1 MGVKKEQPTLGR
13 RTLKSLMRGG
23 RAAKAA
29 SARTGKHMR
38 LFRDPR
44 IRTRAFGAAEP
55 ETRRAQDED
64 TLRGLPVRVPG
75 PIQFAG
81 KLAGFWG
88 LSQEDLAGLLGFGP
102 EDTAHAAALLTGR
115 AEVHGRDVRDR
126 IAHLFRIR
134 ESLHSLF
141 RDLEVENEWLREPH
155 ELLEGKSPMS
165 LMVGGSME
173 DLLLVREYV
182 DEVAGS

>member
-1 MGVKKEQPTLGR
+1 MGMKKERPT
-13 RTLKSLMRGG
+13 
-23 RAAKAA
+23 
-29 SARTGKHMR
+29 ARTGSSPKGKYVG
-38 LFRDPR
+38 LFRNPR
-44 IRTRAFGAAEP
+44 IRTRSSAAQVSEAVQP
-55 ETRRAQDED
+55 RSPAA
-64 TLRGLPVRVPG
+64 LGSPRGRPPG
-75 PIQFAG
+75 PIQFAL
-81 KLAGFWG
+81 KLAGFWR
-88 LSQEDLAGLLGFGP
+88 LSQDNLAGLLGFGP
-102 EDTAHAAALLTGR
+102 GDTAHAGALLTGR
-115 AEVHGRDVRDR
+115 AELHGRDVRDR

-182 DEVAGS
+182 DEVAGP

>member
-1 MGVKKEQPTLGR
+1 MGVKKERPKPGR
-13 RTLKSLMRGG
+13 RTLRALVRGG
-23 RAAKAA
+23 RTAGAT
-29 SARTGKHMR
+29 SSRRGKNLG

-44 IRTRAFGAAEP
+44 IKSRSSAGSPP
-55 ETRRAQDED
+55 ETESSRSQER
-64 TLRGLPVRVPG
+64 LGGLPLRPSG
-75 PIQFAG
+75 PVQFAL
-81 KLAGFWG
+81 KLTDFWH
-88 LSQEDLAGLLGFGP
+88 LSHEDFARLLGFGLG
-102 EDTAHAAALLTGR
+102 DTTYAAAVLSGR
-115 AEVHGRDVRDR
+115 TELHGRDVRDR

-141 RDLEVENEWLREPH
+141 RDLEVENAWLREPH

-182 DEVAGS
+182 DEDCG